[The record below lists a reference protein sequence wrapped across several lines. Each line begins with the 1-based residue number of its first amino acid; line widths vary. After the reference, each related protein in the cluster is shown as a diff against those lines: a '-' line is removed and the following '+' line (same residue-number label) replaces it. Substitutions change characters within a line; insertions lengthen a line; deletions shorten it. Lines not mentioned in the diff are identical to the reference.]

1 MKYIK
6 VDRQSMVFRL
16 TSLTVIIILGQA
28 VLLSLFLIIGGVLST
43 AEENAF
49 SSFSGKVNNRKDYLQ
64 REMKLRWTNMDP
76 YVNQISDQYNPQET
90 SDEFLKNISQSL
102 ISMLRATQVTGAF
115 VILNN
120 PGEEKS
126 ALYIRD
132 YDPVLNDYNKRD
144 LYMVFGPSGLARDL
158 QIPLDKIWKN
168 RINLNTLDSDFFEK
182 PLAIA
187 DLSTDSKL
195 LGYWGTPFKLSKED
209 ISIITYSMPLFDN
222 KNNLIGIIGVEI
234 SEQHLFKYL
243 PATDLQKKDSFGY
256 MLGIKNPETGELHT
270 LVTTKAIQKR
280 ITTANEP
287 LFYTTADAT
296 NSIYLLENSNVNWK
310 LYLSIENLGLYRNNT
325 PFQDNQWYLI
335 GIMKEN
341 ILLEYAIRMKQLL
354 LISFIA
360 SVFIGGFLAYFVSYR
375 FTKPVIKAA
384 KKVKATKTAQVIE
397 LENTGLA
404 EVDELLD
411 AIQIT
416 SNKLLKT
423 SGRMSCIIGM
433 LELPIGVFEFND
445 STDAVFLTDRLPEL
459 LGFHPKAGGSIA
471 DNKEQFTYILNELL
485 KHPEEAEDDVYFLDS
500 TPGKWLKVKYTH
512 NDNST
517 MGFILDVTDEIT
529 EKKQM
534 MADRDL
540 DGLTGIYN
548 RKAMQVYMEETLRN
562 RNTNFT
568 SALLMF
574 DLDNLKSV
582 NDTYGHKWGDIYL
595 KHVTKHLSKISEKQ
609 QVLGRRSGDEFT
621 LLLFDFPSK
630 DDIRLSLDL
639 FYHKLRNDP
648 IEFPDG
654 SERSAAISSGLVW
667 IGNKELSFEEY
678 LHIADELLYDAKHSK
693 KGYYVEHELPV
704 SL

>member
-28 VLLSLFLIIGGVLST
+28 ALLSLFLIIGGVLST

-49 SSFSGKVNNRKDYLQ
+49 SSFSSKVNNRKDYLQ

-76 YVNQISDQYNPQET
+76 YVDQISGQYSIQEAPE
-90 SDEFLKNISQSL
+90 EFLKNISESL

-120 PGEEKS
+120 PGDEKP

-132 YDPVLNDYNKRD
+132 YDPILNDYNKRD

-158 QIPLDKIWKN
+158 QIPLDKIWKD
-168 RINLNTLDSDFFEK
+168 RINLNTIDSDFFEQ
-182 PLAIA
+182 PLSIA

-195 LGYWGTPFKLSKED
+195 LGYWGMPFKLSKED

-222 KNNLIGIIGVEI
+222 ENNLIGIIGVEI

-243 PATDLQKKDSFGY
+243 PGTDLQTKDSFGY
-256 MLGIKNPETGELHT
+256 MLGIRNPDTGELHT
-270 LVTTKAIQKR
+270 LITTKAIQKR
-280 ITTANEP
+280 ITTANES
-287 LFYTTADAT
+287 LRYTTADDN
-296 NSIYLLENSNVNWK
+296 NSIYLLDNSNVSWK
-310 LYLSIENLGLYRNNT
+310 LYLSIENLGLYGNNT

-335 GIMKEN
+335 GIMKESN
-341 ILLEYAIRMKQLL
+341 LLEYAIRMKQLL
-354 LISFIA
+354 LISFVA
-360 SVFIGGFLAYFVSYR
+360 SVITGGFLAYFVSYR
-375 FTKPVIKAA
+375 FTKPIIKAA
-384 KKVKATKTAQVIE
+384 KKVNATKTAQVIE
-397 LENTGLA
+397 FENTGLT

-416 SNKLLKT
+416 SNKLLKA

-433 LELPIGVFEFND
+433 LELPIGVFEFSE
-445 STDAVFLTDRLPEL
+445 STDAVFLTDRIPEL
-459 LGFHPKAGGSIA
+459 LGYDPKTGRSTA
-471 DNKEQFTYILNELL
+471 DKKEFFTYRLNELL
-485 KHPEEAEDDVYFLDS
+485 KHAEEAEEDVYYLDS
-500 TPGKWLKVKYTH
+500 PPGKWLKVKYTH

-517 MGFILDVTDEIT
+517 MGIILDVTEEIT

-548 RKAMQVYMEETLRN
+548 RKAMQFYMEETLHKID
-562 RNTNFT
+562 TKLT

-595 KHVTKHLSKISEKQ
+595 KHVTKHLSKISETQ

-630 DDIRLSLDL
+630 DDLRQSLDQ
-639 FYHKLRNDP
+639 FYHKLGSDP

-654 SERSAAISSGLVW
+654 TVKTAAISSGLVW
-667 IGNKELSFEEY
+667 ICSKERTFEDY
-678 LHIADELLYDAKHSK
+678 LHMADELLYEAKHSK
-693 KGYYVEHELPV
+693 KGYYVELELSE

>member
-1 MKYIK
+1 MKHMK
-6 VDRQSMVFRL
+6 LDRHSMIFRL

-28 VLLSLFLIIGGVLST
+28 ALLSLFLILGGALSK

-49 SSFSGKVNNRKDYLQ
+49 SSFSDKVNNRKDYLQ

-76 YVNQISDQYNPQET
+76 YVNQITDQYNTHIT
-90 SDEFLKNISQSL
+90 SDDFLKNISESL
-102 ISMLRATQVTGAF
+102 ISMLRATQATGAF

-120 PGEEKS
+120 PGDEKS

-132 YDPVLNDYNKRD
+132 YDPILNDYNKRD

-158 QIPLDKIWKN
+158 QIPLDKIWKY
-168 RINLNTLDSDFFEK
+168 RMNLNTIDSDFYEK
-182 PLAIA
+182 PIDIA
-187 DLSTDSKL
+187 GLSTDSKL
-195 LGYWGTPFKLSKED
+195 LGYWGMPFKLSKED
-209 ISIITYSMPLFDN
+209 VSIITYSMPLFDN

-234 SEQHLFKYL
+234 SEQHLSKYL
-243 PATDLQKKDSFGY
+243 PSTDLQNTDSFGY
-256 MLGIKNPETGELHT
+256 MLGIKNPDTGEIHT

-280 ITTANEP
+280 ITKANEP
-287 LFYTTADAT
+287 LLYTTADAN
-296 NSIYLLENSNVNWK
+296 NSIYLLDNNNVNWK
-310 LYLSIENLGLYRNNT
+310 LYLSIENLGLYGNNT

-335 GIMKEN
+335 GIMNESN
-341 ILLEYAIRMKQLL
+341 LLEYAIRMKQIL

-360 SVFIGGFLAYFVSYR
+360 SVIIGGFLAYFVSYR
-375 FTKPVIKAA
+375 FTKPIIKVA
-384 KKVKATKTAQVIE
+384 KRVKATKTAKVIE

-416 SNKLLKT
+416 SNKLLKA
-423 SGRMSCIIGM
+423 SGKMSCIIGM
-433 LELPIGVFEFND
+433 LELPVGVFEFNE
-445 STDAVFLTDRLPEL
+445 SSEAVFITDRIPEL
-459 LGFHPKAGGSIA
+459 LDLNTEAGSSVA
-471 DNKEQFTYILNELL
+471 DNKELFTYTLNELL

-500 TPGKWLKVKYTH
+500 VPGKWLKVKYTH

-548 RKAMQVYMEETLRN
+548 RKAMQFYMEDTIRK
-562 RNTNFT
+562 RDTNLT

-595 KHVTKHLSKISEKQ
+595 KHVTKHLSQISEKQ

-621 LLLFDFPSK
+621 LLLYDFPSMN
-630 DDIRLSLDL
+630 DIRQSLDT
-639 FYHKLRNDP
+639 FYHKLHNDP
-648 IEFPDG
+648 LEFPDG
-654 SERSAAISSGLVW
+654 TKRSAAISSGLVW
-667 IGNKELSFEEY
+667 LSDRELSFEEY
-678 LHIADELLYDAKHSK
+678 LHNADELLYEAKRSK
-693 KGYYVEHELPV
+693 KGYYVELELPI